1 MPVALLALAA
11 AAFAIGT
18 SEFVVMGL
26 LPDMA
31 LDLGVTLSQAGL
43 LVTGYAMGVVV
54 GAPVFAVATAR
65 LPRKATLVALA
76 CLFVLGNLLCALAP
90 DYGLLMAA
98 RVITALAHGTFF
110 GIGSVVAAGLVPP
123 NRRSQAIALMF
134 TGLTL
139 ANVLGVPMGRIIGE
153 HFGWRMTF
161 AAIVVIALGAVA
173 ALVALLP
180 RQIEMQRGNILR
192 EFSVLA
198 DRRVLLALA
207 TSALTS
213 ASLFCVFTFIAPLLT
228 QVSGFSNAAVAPVLL
243 LLGVGLTIGSTIG
256 GRLGDRRLVPSM
268 LGVLGLNALVLGL
281 LHFALPLK
289 APTVL
294 LMLLWTTL
302 SFALVPLLQTL
313 IVQQASAAPNLAS
326 TLNQGAFNL
335 GNAAGAWIGSGM
347 LAAGAPLA
355 GLPWAGAA
363 ISLGALALAAWSSR
377 LGDREALL
385 QTA

>member
-1 MPVALLALAA
+1 
-11 AAFAIGT
+11 
-18 SEFVVMGL
+18 
-26 LPDMA
+26 
-31 LDLGVTLSQAGL
+31 
-43 LVTGYAMGVVV
+43 MGVVV

-198 DRRVLLALA
+198 DRRVLLGARHQRPDLG
-207 TSALTS
+207 
-213 ASLFCVFTFIAPLLT
+213 
-228 QVSGFSNAAVAPVLL
+228 QPVLRLHLHRAAADSGQRL
-243 LLGVGLTIGSTIG
+243 LER
-256 GRLGDRRLVPSM
+256 GRGTGPAAAGRRADDRQHHRRP
-268 LGVLGLNALVLGL
+268 
-281 LHFALPLK
+281 PRR
-289 APTVL
+289 P
-294 LMLLWTTL
+294 
-302 SFALVPLLQTL
+302 
-313 IVQQASAAPNLAS
+313 
-326 TLNQGAFNL
+326 
-335 GNAAGAWIGSGM
+335 AAGALDAGGAGAQRGGAGAAALRAAAEGADGAADAAVDHALVRTGA
-347 LAAGAPLA
+347 LAADADRAAGERGAEPRLDPEPGRVQSRQRRRRLDRQRHAGRGAPLA